1 MAEDSHEFGHGVK
14 VKKFEGC
21 NMDDT
26 VITSVEGRVGRIHL
40 NRPKALN
47 ALDLPMILAM
57 QAALDDWRELP
68 EIHTVLVDAEGDR
81 AFCAG
86 GDVRTIREQA
96 MAGETG
102 PIAAFFEA
110 EYHLNQ
116 TIADYPKPY
125 VALID
130 GVCLGGGI
138 GASVHGSH
146 RIATEHAMFAMPETA
161 IALFPDVGAT
171 YLLPRLPGALGMYLA
186 LTGARMVGA
195 DAVHAGWATHY
206 VPRAKLPALREAV
219 AADGVAMI
227 AGFAEPL
234 HAFSLTPHMALI
246 NLAFS
251 RPSVAGI
258 IEALQADGSEFA
270 QTTLATLRGLS
281 PSSIHWS
288 FKIVHAGRHRSLPE
302 CLAAELDL
310 VKKITVHPE
319 FFEGVRAV
327 VVDKD
332 RAPKWHP
339 ASLEEV
345 DLKVIDEIFL

>member
-1 MAEDSHEFGHGVK
+1 
-14 VKKFEGC
+14 
-21 NMDDT
+21 MDQT

-57 QAALDDWRELP
+57 QAALEAFAVKP
-68 EIHTVLVDAEGDR
+68 EIHAVVVDAEGER

-96 MAGETG
+96 MAGDTA

-146 RIATEHAMFAMPETA
+146 RVASEHAMFAMPETA

-186 LTGARMVGA
+186 LTGARMTGA
-195 DAVHAGWATHY
+195 DAVHAGLATHF
-206 VPRAKLPALREAV
+206 VTRSKIPALRAAI
-219 AADGVAMI
+219 AADGVAVI

-234 HAFSLTPHMALI
+234 PAFSLAPQMALI
-246 NLAFS
+246 NRAFGQSSVPEILA
-251 RPSVAGI
+251 VLA
-258 IEALQADGSEFA
+258 ADGGEFA
-270 QTTLATLRGLS
+270 QATLSTLRGLS
-281 PSSIHWS
+281 PSSVHWS
-288 FKIVHAGRHRSLPE
+288 FKIVSAGALRSLPQ
-302 CLAAELDL
+302 CLAAELSL

-319 FFEGVRAV
+319 FFEGVRSV
-327 VVDKD
+327 LVDKD
-332 RAPKWHP
+332 RAPKWQP
-339 ASLEEV
+339 AALEGV
-345 DLKVIDEIFL
+345 NPAMIDAIFD

>member
-1 MAEDSHEFGHGVK
+1 MEE
-14 VKKFEGC
+14 
-21 NMDDT
+21 T
-26 VITSVEGRVGRIHL
+26 VATWVEGRVGRIHL

-47 ALDLPMILAM
+47 ALNLPMIQAM
-57 QAALDDWRELP
+57 QAALELFEGQP
-68 EIHTVLVDAEGDR
+68 AVHAVLVDAEGER

-96 MAGETG
+96 MAGDTA

-110 EYHLNQ
+110 EYRLNQ

-146 RIATEHAMFAMPETA
+146 RIASEHATFAMPETA

-186 LTGARMVGA
+186 LTGARVSGT
-195 DAVHAGWATHY
+195 DAVHAGLATHY
-206 VPRAKLPALREAV
+206 VPRSKLAALHEAV
-219 AADGVAMI
+219 VAEGVAVI
-227 AGFAEPL
+227 ARFAEPL
-234 HAFSLTPHMALI
+234 PAFSLTPHMDAI
-246 NLAFS
+246 STIFGQ
-251 RPSVAGI
+251 PSVVKILHAL
-258 IEALQADGSEFA
+258 EADSGAFA
-270 QTTLATLRGLS
+270 QAALGLLREMS
-281 PSSIHWS
+281 PSSVYWS
-288 FKIVHAGRHRSLPE
+288 FEIVRAGARRTLPE

-319 FFEGVRAV
+319 FFEGVRAML
-327 VVDKD
+327 VDKD
-332 RAPKWHP
+332 RAPQWQP
-339 ASLEEV
+339 RRLEEV
-345 DLKVIDEIFL
+345 EQAAIDAIFR

>member
-1 MAEDSHEFGHGVK
+1 
-14 VKKFEGC
+14 
-21 NMDDT
+21 MDET

-47 ALDLPMILAM
+47 ALDLPMIEAM
-57 QAALDDWRELP
+57 QAALDGWRDRP
-68 EIHTVLVDAEGDR
+68 DIHAVVVDAEGER

-96 MAGETG
+96 MAGDTK

-125 VALID
+125 IALID

-186 LTGARMVGA
+186 LTGARVTGA

-206 VPRAKLPALREAV
+206 VPRSRIPALREAL
-219 AADGVAMI
+219 AADGVAVI
-227 AGFAEPL
+227 AEFAEPL
-234 HAFSLTPHMALI
+234 PAFSLAPHMGVINAAFGKPGLADIVTALE
-246 NLAFS
+246 
-251 RPSVAGI
+251 R
-258 IEALQADGSEFA
+258 DGSEFA
-270 QTTLATLRGLS
+270 QKALGLLRGMS
-281 PSSIHWS
+281 PSSVYWS
-288 FKIVHAGRHRSLPE
+288 FKIVSAGARRTLPQ

-319 FFEGVRAV
+319 FFEGVRSV
-327 VVDKD
+327 LIDKD
-332 RAPKWHP
+332 RAQKLQP
-339 ASLEEV
+339 ATLEEV
-345 DLKVIDEIFL
+345 DPAVIDRLFA